1 MNPAT
6 PIIVLEGLIGLGV
19 VVLLYVLHQ
28 REMRALRRAK
38 ESADPPDNPLVRTR
52 DTNQAKLQEM
62 NQEIAVRREALA
74 ALEAEAAAKA
84 QERAQGTAT
93 HAQNANQAAPVVPQT
108 AAPTDE
114 SLVHQEAHAQEPPP
128 ADSTQAKTQESTE
141 APPR

>member
-62 NQEIAVRREALA
+62 DQEIAVRREALA

-114 SLVHQEAHAQEPPP
+114 SLVHQEPPP